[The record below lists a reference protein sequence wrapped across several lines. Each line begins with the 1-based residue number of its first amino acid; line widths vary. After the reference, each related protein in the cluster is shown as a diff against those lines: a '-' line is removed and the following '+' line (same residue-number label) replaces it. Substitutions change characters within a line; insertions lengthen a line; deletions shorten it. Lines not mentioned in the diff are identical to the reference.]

1 MANINQQQVQQI
13 ASQNQLMVGGK
24 GPLALRLFLDF
35 AAQTEY
41 VFDAQNLQATNQ
53 FDLCQTLYVDNA
65 DGGSAVIITIPTSG
79 QRIVVKAGEQGYFN
93 VICPN
98 PIKLVFDCAGGSP
111 VTVFLINVA
120 IPGAVWSAI

>member
-1 MANINQQQVQQI
+1 MANVDQRQVQFVP
-13 ASQNQLMVGGK
+13 SQNQLMVGTK

-35 AAQTEY
+35 TAQTEF
-41 VFDAQNLQATNQ
+41 VLDAQNLQSLNQ
-53 FDLCQTLYVDNA
+53 FDLCQTIFVDNA
-65 DGGSAVIITIPTSG
+65 DGGSAVNVTIPASG
-79 QRIVVKAGEQGYFN
+79 QRIVVKSGQQGYFN

-98 PIKLVFDCAGGSP
+98 PIKMVFDCAGGSP

>member
-1 MANINQQQVQQI
+1 MANINQGQLQI
-13 ASQNQLMVGGK
+13 ISSQNQLMVGGK
-24 GPLALRLFLDF
+24 GPLAVRLFLDF
-35 AAQTEY
+35 AAQAEY
-41 VFDAQNLQATNQ
+41 VLDLQNMQSLNQ

-65 DGGSAVIITIPTSG
+65 DGGSAVTITIPSSG

-98 PIKLVFDCAGGSP
+98 PIKIVFDCAGGNP
-111 VTVFLINVA
+111 VTVFLINTA